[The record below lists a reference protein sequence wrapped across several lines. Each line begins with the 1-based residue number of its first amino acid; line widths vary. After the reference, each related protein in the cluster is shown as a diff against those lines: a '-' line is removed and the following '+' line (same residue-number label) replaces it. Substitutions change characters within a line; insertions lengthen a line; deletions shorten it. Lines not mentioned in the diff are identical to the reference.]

1 MAIVAKIPKDL
12 TKVKNKVML
21 NLTKRQLICF
31 GTAAA
36 IGFPVYY
43 LTKDIIGT
51 TNAATIMIS
60 MMVPAFLFAMY
71 EKNGQHLEQI
81 LLNIIRQN
89 LLRPKIRVYETRNI
103 YETDIKKIKIN
114 NREGG
119 QNLAEG
125 RKKGKPIKKSRA
137 E

>member
-114 NREGG
+114 KREGG

-125 RKKGKPIKKSRA
+125 RKKGKPIKKSRT

>member
-114 NREGG
+114 KREGG

-125 RKKGKPIKKSRA
+125 RKKRMPIKKSRA

>member
-114 NREGG
+114 KREGG

-125 RKKGKPIKKSRA
+125 RKKGKPIKKSRP

>member
-114 NREGG
+114 KREGG

-125 RKKGKPIKKSRA
+125 RKKGRVSGTDL
-137 E
+137 

>member
-31 GTAAA
+31 GAAAA

-103 YETDIKKIKIN
+103 YETDLKKIKIN
-114 NREGG
+114 KREGG
-119 QNLAEG
+119 QKLAEG
-125 RKKGKPIKKSRA
+125 RKKGKPVKKSRV

>member
-1 MAIVAKIPKDL
+1 
-12 TKVKNKVML
+12 
-21 NLTKRQLICF
+21 
-31 GTAAA
+31 
-36 IGFPVYY
+36 
-43 LTKDIIGT
+43 
-51 TNAATIMIS
+51 MIS

-114 NREGG
+114 KREGG

-125 RKKGKPIKKSRA
+125 RKKGKPIKKSRP